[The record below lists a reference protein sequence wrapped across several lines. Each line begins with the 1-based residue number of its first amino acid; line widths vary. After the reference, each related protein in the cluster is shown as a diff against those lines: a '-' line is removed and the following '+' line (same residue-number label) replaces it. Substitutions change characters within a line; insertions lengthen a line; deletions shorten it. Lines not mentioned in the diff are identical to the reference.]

1 MFNINTALPSYTAL
15 LSCSPPSHLNSD
27 RWPLRQRREHK
38 VITSKSQRLAYVKPE
53 TIGKS
58 AAERDRCGSWPCLC
72 PQRVCQRCSY
82 RPLCFPHKKKINSA
96 DYQAS
101 ITYLLL
107 TSCWERLMTRA
118 DVRDGQSD
126 RGEGH
131 SRHQYTLINLAVCS
145 PTSANTTTQVQQKS
159 LHFGFS

>member
-145 PTSANTTTQVQQKS
+145 PTSANTTT
-159 LHFGFS
+159 